1 MKGTLKKLIVLAA
14 ALFAAAGV
22 AAQDADRI
30 VGIYKAVE
38 EGKESKVEF
47 TRRPDGTYRG
57 QIVWLRNPNN
67 PDGTP
72 KLDAKNPDK
81 SKRSGRADRVV
92 VVDGVKYDA
101 EKGVWNGGRVYD
113 PTKGKSYKV
122 EVSFEDDRTLRVKGS
137 LLGFSRSVYWKKS
150 NKCAFFAPGRSIFR
164 ICTFISH
171 NLVLKFL

>member
-1 MKGTLKKLIVLAA
+1 MKNDERDFEKTDR
-14 ALFAAAGV
+14 AGG
-22 AAQDADRI
+22 R
-30 VGIYKAVE
+30 AVCRC
-38 EGKESKVEF
+38 GS
-47 TRRPDGTYRG
+47 RGAGCRPDGTYRG
-57 QIVWLRNPNN
+57 QIVWLRNPNT

-137 LLGFSRSVYWKKS
+137 LLGFSRSVYWQK
-150 NKCAFFAPGRSIFR
+150 IE
-164 ICTFISH
+164 
-171 NLVLKFL
+171 